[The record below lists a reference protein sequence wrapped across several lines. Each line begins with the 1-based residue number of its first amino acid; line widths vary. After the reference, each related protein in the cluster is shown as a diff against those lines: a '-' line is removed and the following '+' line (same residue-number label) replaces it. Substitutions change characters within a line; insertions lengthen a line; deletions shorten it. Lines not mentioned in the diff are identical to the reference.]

1 MILRR
6 GKAWYLKIKPFGHPI
21 WVRTLAG
28 TKQEAREIERAVL
41 IALRVDDYRSLW
53 PEAREVCLRIYENQ
67 GWTAPEDL
75 VKKREE
81 PKRELTLWDAA
92 KIFFDYPTVRN
103 AKAKERYTYA
113 LGHIIEAWGKN
124 RPLNSIKVADV
135 RAYQAKRLQT
145 GASPSTVNWEKG
157 TLSKLFQVMLELEH
171 VESNPVR
178 QVKNLSQKSEER
190 QIYLSFSDVEK
201 IAGKCPE
208 WFRPILWTAY
218 YSGMRRGEIVD
229 LTRNRVNLSKRMIY
243 LGPEDTKEGHWKRV
257 PIHRDLVPILEK
269 ALQGPSLISGKVFA
283 VRDKQGVREFGKD
296 TLRNPWRRAV
306 TALNREFKAAQ
317 RAGNDVKLLE
327 PVPRFHDL
335 RATWRTNA
343 RRSGVDPQIAESILG
358 HWFKGKSVNDRYGY
372 ISDEELL
379 QATDKMT
386 FDHGETQILIAK
398 SAQQKPPER
407 TSGAQSGAQIV
418 RKTHEERKKARMSLA

>member
-190 QIYLSFSDVEK
+190 QVYLSFSDVEK

-257 PIHRDLVPILEK
+257 PIHRELVPF
-269 ALQGPSLISGKVFA
+269 S
-283 VRDKQGVREFGKD
+283 
-296 TLRNPWRRAV
+296 
-306 TALNREFKAAQ
+306 
-317 RAGNDVKLLE
+317 
-327 PVPRFHDL
+327 
-335 RATWRTNA
+335 
-343 RRSGVDPQIAESILG
+343 
-358 HWFKGKSVNDRYGY
+358 
-372 ISDEELL
+372 
-379 QATDKMT
+379 
-386 FDHGETQILIAK
+386 
-398 SAQQKPPER
+398 
-407 TSGAQSGAQIV
+407 
-418 RKTHEERKKARMSLA
+418 KTP